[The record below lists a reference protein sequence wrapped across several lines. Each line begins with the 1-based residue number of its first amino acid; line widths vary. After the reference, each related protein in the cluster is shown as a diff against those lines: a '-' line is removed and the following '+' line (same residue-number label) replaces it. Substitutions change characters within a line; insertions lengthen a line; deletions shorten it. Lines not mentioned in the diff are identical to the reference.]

1 MSSGQMAVNPQKNGF
16 AAIFHLMR
24 FLGGY
29 LYAPEPDS
37 CKSTGICY
45 NIKKGEGGMSD
56 MDIQWHPGFVAA
68 MNLELAGDRENL
80 VYEKEYNLNVKPLE
94 IDLLVIKKDRKLQIA
109 NETGRLFRGHN
120 IMEYKSPDD
129 HLDIDTFYKSEAYA
143 CLYKAYGERVDERAA
158 DDITVSIVRDRKPE
172 GLFEYFREHG
182 IRMENPYCGIY
193 YVMDGVLFPT
203 QIIVTKELDKGSHI
217 WLKALSNKMEK
228 QDMRELLGCI
238 DSLTEKSDRELADA
252 VLEISVR
259 ANQKIVDE
267 LKGENSMCQAL
278 LEIMEPEIN
287 KIVEEAVHEAVHEV
301 TRKSVLGTVESL
313 RDFGIDDKQIKEAI
327 MKNYNLSSEEAEG
340 YLV

>member
-1 MSSGQMAVNPQKNGF
+1 MG
-16 AAIFHLMR
+16 
-24 FLGGY
+24 
-29 LYAPEPDS
+29 
-37 CKSTGICY
+37 
-45 NIKKGEGGMSD
+45 D

-68 MNLELAGDRENL
+68 MNLELAGERENL

-94 IDLLVIKKDRKLQIA
+94 IDLLVIKKDRNIQIA

-158 DDITVSIVRDRKPE
+158 DDITVSIVRDGKPE
-172 GLFEYFREHG
+172 GLFEYFREHK

-228 QDMRELLGCI
+228 QDMRELLGRI
-238 DSLTEKSDRELADA
+238 DSLTERFDRELADA

-259 ANQKIVDE
+259 ANQGIVDE

-287 KIVEEAVHEAVHEV
+287 KIVESKIESERKKIAESE
-301 TRKSVLGTVESL
+301 RKKSVIIAIKGFRDLGA
-313 RDFGIDDKQIKEAI
+313 DDDKIMEILKRDYGLSMNEAG
-327 MKNYNLSSEEAEG
+327 E
-340 YLV
+340 YL

>member
-1 MSSGQMAVNPQKNGF
+1 MG
-16 AAIFHLMR
+16 
-24 FLGGY
+24 
-29 LYAPEPDS
+29 
-37 CKSTGICY
+37 
-45 NIKKGEGGMSD
+45 D

-68 MNLELAGDRENL
+68 MNLELAGERENL

-94 IDLLVIKKDRKLQIA
+94 IDLLVIKKDRNIQIA

-158 DDITVSIVRDRKPE
+158 DDITVSIVRDGKPE
-172 GLFEYFREHG
+172 GLFEYFREHK

-228 QDMRELLGCI
+228 QDMRELLGRI
-238 DSLTEKSDRELADA
+238 DSLTERFDRELADA

-259 ANQKIVDE
+259 ANQGIVDE
-267 LKGENSMCQAL
+267 LKGESSMCQAL

-287 KIVEEAVHEAVHEV
+287 KIVEEAVQET
-301 TRKSVLGTVESL
+301 TRKSVLGIVESL
-313 RDFGIDDKQIKEAI
+313 RGFGIGDNQIKETI
-327 MKNYNLSSEEAEG
+327 MKNYNLSSKEAEG